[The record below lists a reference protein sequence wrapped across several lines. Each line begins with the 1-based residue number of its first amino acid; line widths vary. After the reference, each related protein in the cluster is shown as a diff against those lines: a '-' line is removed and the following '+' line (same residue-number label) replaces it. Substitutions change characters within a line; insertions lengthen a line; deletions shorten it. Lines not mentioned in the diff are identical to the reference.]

1 MLEFE
6 VGELIH
12 DAAKIQKVY
21 LCTKIIAMNGNLFTE
36 NLKRSTGMRAFLFLI
51 ILLFGT
57 LIGRE
62 LTLFFA
68 SSGNTGIK
76 IGQGLASIFMFVV
89 PPIVYYLLT
98 RKEHQMQALGFRR
111 LLPPWWLILVGV
123 ALMYVA
129 IPFTTK
135 LTTRNESMH
144 LGGAFAG
151 LEAWMK
157 EMEETAKAELNQK
170 AYELFARLDA
180 EMEAKK
186 AECEAEGHKCMH
198 EIAEMTEEQKAECEA
213 KCAEM
218 KAKCEE
224 MKAAWENFENLSLD
238 EQKDLV
244 LGRIAAMG
252 MGEKKCDHHEGEEHQ
267 CCKHEGEEHQCQ
279 QATEVAE

>member
-1 MLEFE
+1 M
-6 VGELIH
+6 
-12 DAAKIQKVY
+12 
-21 LCTKIIAMNGNLFTE
+21 M
-36 NLKRSTGMRAFLFLI
+36 
-51 ILLFGT
+51 
-57 LIGRE
+57 
-62 LTLFFA
+62 
-68 SSGNTGIK
+68 
-76 IGQGLASIFMFVV
+76 GLACLFMVACNNAPKQEQKAEEPQQEVV
-89 PPIVYYLLT
+89 AAE
-98 RKEHQMQALGFRR
+98 EHHC
-111 LLPPWWLILVGV
+111 
-123 ALMYVA
+123 
-129 IPFTTK
+129 PFCPLK
-135 LTTRNESMH
+135 AEY
-144 LGGAFAG
+144 AKW
-151 LEAWMK
+151 E